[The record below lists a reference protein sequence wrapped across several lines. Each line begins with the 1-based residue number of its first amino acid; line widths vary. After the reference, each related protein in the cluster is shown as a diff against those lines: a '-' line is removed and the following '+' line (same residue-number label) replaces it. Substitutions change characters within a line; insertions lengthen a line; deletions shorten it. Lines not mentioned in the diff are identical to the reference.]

1 MHLYVLMIMDPSYR
15 LIVEQKLRE
24 FLLEDA
30 RFSDVSSA
38 LIPESARG
46 KATIIA
52 KESGIV
58 CGLVE
63 IEALFDL
70 LGCKLSPMKKDG
82 DAVAKRDVVASVE
95 GPVRAI
101 LLGERT
107 ALNLLMHLSGVATR
121 TREFQA
127 IIEKE
132 RVNPRC
138 KVAATRKTIPG
149 LRAMEKRAVVIGGG
163 DTHRWSLDDMVM
175 LKDNHLAYFENIE
188 TMIQQAK
195 QATSF
200 SKKIE
205 VEVTSVDDALK
216 AARAG
221 ADIIMLDN
229 MPFDDMRKA
238 VQQLDKAGL
247 RNKIILESSGN
258 VEAATLPQHAKTG
271 VDWISTSA
279 ITLKARPVDF
289 SLELSA
295 NRDE

>member
-1 MHLYVLMIMDPSYR
+1 MDPSYR

>member
-1 MHLYVLMIMDPSYR
+1 MIMDPSYR